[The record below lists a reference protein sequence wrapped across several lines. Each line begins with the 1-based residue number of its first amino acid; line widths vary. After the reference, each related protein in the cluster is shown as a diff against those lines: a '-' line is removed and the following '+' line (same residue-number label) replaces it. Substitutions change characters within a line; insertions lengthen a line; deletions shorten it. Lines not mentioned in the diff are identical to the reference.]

1 LPAINGELLER
12 DRFAARDLGHNFAAV
27 DALELFFAAH
37 LNTQRMADS
46 TMTTTTGEMIAT
58 RQQSAQRKQRLF
70 GKAQL
75 MQAGRARRIR
85 SIRATGVCWTAAR
98 SAAAGG
104 FRSINLVLS
113 DRKRPCP
120 RGSHDDSAGTLTR
133 LIP

>member
-75 MQAGRARRIR
+75 MQAGRALICGSSKDRRDEYDQSAR
-85 SIRATGVCWTAAR
+85 QAFAGLPHDQQRRAASAR
-98 SAAAGG
+98 ST
-104 FRSINLVLS
+104 LS
-113 DRKRPCP
+113 
-120 RGSHDDSAGTLTR
+120 
-133 LIP
+133 